1 MEDLM
6 SVQKW
11 VVGLV
16 LAGALMATDASAQDK
31 AVGFKVRGGTFSAI
45 TDLNDDGTANFKD
58 RGYNVG
64 AGISFDFTKHFA
76 VRADIDLARNELEV
90 DGAETGQDLSRLFYD
105 ASLQFQYPIKNFT
118 PYLFVGAGATR
129 LHPVGTEDQD
139 ETRFAGTGGLGVSY
153 TVPGTQL
160 ALGIEGKSWL
170 YKLPESDEEG
180 LKRLQY
186 EASWNAMISYRI
198 PLGAQVVRASR

>member
-1 MEDLM
+1 M
-6 SVQKW
+6 SVQRW
-11 VVGLV
+11 VVGILV
-16 LAGALMATDASAQDK
+16 AGALLATDANAQDK
-31 AVGFKVRGGTFSAI
+31 AVGFKVRGGTFNAI

-64 AGISFDFTKHFA
+64 AGVSFDFSKHFG
-76 VRADIDLARNELEV
+76 VRADVDLARNELEV

-118 PYLFVGAGATR
+118 PYIFAGAGAVL
-129 LHPVGTEDQD
+129 LHPVGTDDED
-139 ETRFAGTGGLGVSY
+139 ETRFAGTGGLGVTY
-153 TVPGTQL
+153 TIPGTQL

-170 YKLPESDEEG
+170 YKLPESEEEG

-198 PLGAQVVRASR
+198 PLGAPVVRASR